1 MTLKAV
7 LFDFSGVILDDEPVH
22 RKLVDQIV
30 LAENLRPQP
39 GAYQQFCL
47 GRSDRTCL
55 KDLLTHR
62 GRVVTEAYLDGL
74 VTRKAQLY
82 QRHLDSLKQLPLFSG
97 VKELISTLRTSEIK
111 LAVVS
116 GALRSQIKTALNRAQ
131 LFPDFPVIVAGDDPV
146 LSKPQPDSYLLAVER
161 LNLKYPLLKL
171 DPAECLAVEGTF
183 TGIKA
188 AKQAGIPVAGVANT
202 YPFHLLQRQ
211 ANWTVDALEDL
222 ELGRIQEVF
231 NHATQLVR

>member
-7 LFDFSGVILDDEPVH
+7 LFDFSGVIWDDGPIH

-39 GAYQQFCL
+39 GAYQRFCL

-62 GRVVTEAYLDGL
+62 GRVVTEAYLDVL

-82 QRHLDSLKQLPLFSG
+82 QRHLDSLEQLPLFPR
-97 VKELISTLRTSEIK
+97 VKELIVALRSAEIK

-116 GALRSQIKTALNRAQ
+116 GTLRSEIKTALNRAQ
-131 LFPDFPVIVAGDDPV
+131 LFQYFPVIVAGDDLV
-146 LSKPQPDSYLLAVER
+146 LSKPQPDSYLLAIER
-161 LNLKYPLLKL
+161 LSLKYPPLKL
-171 DPAECLAVEGTF
+171 YPAECLAIEGSF
-183 TGIKA
+183 TGIEA

-202 YPFHLLQRQ
+202 YPFHMLQRQ
-211 ANWTVDALEDL
+211 TNWTVDALEDL
-222 ELGRIQEVF
+222 ELDRIQEVF
-231 NHATQLVR
+231 SHATQLVR